1 MLRFFLC
8 FYLSF
13 CLKFAGIIFKIIIL
27 NFNGT
32 IVSDTA
38 QFLSPNNR
46 GFKFGDSLFE
56 TVKISNGK
64 VVFWEDHY
72 FRLMASMRMLRMK
85 IPMNF
90 TLENLENEILKT
102 TPSGNT
108 NTSFRARLSVFRKD
122 GGLYTPATNDV
133 DFLIEV
139 SVLEQEIKESYRI
152 DLFKDFYNYSGLLS
166 TLKTNNKILS
176 TVASVYA
183 QENDLDNCV
192 LLNERKG
199 VVEVTNG
206 NIFIIK
212 GNNIKTPALTEGCLK
227 GVLRK
232 KVIEILQANDTY
244 TIEETAISPFEIQ
257 KADEVFVTNAIVGIQ
272 PVTHYRKKTF
282 VTDISLKLSQRLRI
296 LEITG
301 KV

>member
-1 MLRFFLC
+1 M
-8 FYLSF
+8 
-13 CLKFAGIIFKIIIL
+13 

-32 IVSDTA
+32 IVSDES

-46 GFKFGDSLFE
+46 GFKFGDALFE
-56 TVKISNGK
+56 TVKIANGK

-90 TLENLENEILKT
+90 TLEHLEKEILRTLPIDAGT
-102 TPSGNT
+102 TT
-108 NTSFRARLSVFRKD
+108 YRARLSVFRKD
-122 GGLYTPATNDV
+122 GGLYTPATNEV
-133 DFLIEV
+133 DFLIEASEL
-139 SVLEQEIKESYRI
+139 SVEKKGNYRI

-176 TVASVYA
+176 TIASVYA
-183 QENDLDNCV
+183 EENDLDNCI

-212 GNNIKTPALTEGCLK
+212 DRIIKTPAISEGCLK
-227 GVLRK
+227 GILRK
-232 KVIEILQANDTY
+232 KVIEIIEANDDY
-244 TIEETAISPFEIQ
+244 TIEETSISPFEIQ
-257 KADEVFVTNAIVGIQ
+257 KADEVFVTNAIIGIQ
-272 PVTHYRKKTF
+272 PVTNYRKKVF
-282 VTDISLKLSQRLRI
+282 VTEVSEKLAKRLQI